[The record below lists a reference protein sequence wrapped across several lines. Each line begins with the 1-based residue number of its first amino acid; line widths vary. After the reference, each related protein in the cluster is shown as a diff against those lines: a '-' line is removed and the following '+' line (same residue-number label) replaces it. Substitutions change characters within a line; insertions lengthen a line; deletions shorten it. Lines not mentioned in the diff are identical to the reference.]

1 MSVGEDPTSWVEED
15 STVWKTI
22 DDQRK
27 SQMKKTKNFLKNLAT
42 WNLKG
47 LKEMETQKYAI
58 LGKE

>member
-1 MSVGEDPTSWVEED
+1 MSVGADPTSWVQED

-27 SQMKKTKNFLKNLAT
+27 YQMKKTKSFWKNLAT